1 MRIAIVTETFVPA
14 TDGICTRLANFVV
27 QLKDSGHEVI
37 VISPELGIN
46 NYKGVPVYGLETV
59 TFPLYGSRSWGL
71 PSRKVKTI
79 FKQFKPDVVHAVNP
93 ISLGSSAV
101 HYANKLNI
109 PLITSYHTHLPNYL
123 DHYNMSLLKPVLWE
137 YIRYWHTKSDFNIT
151 VSQSLMNELN
161 DEMIPT
167 QGVLPRGIDIDGRH
181 PDFFDQELYDELTFN
196 EPSHKLLVY
205 VGRLAPEKDI
215 EHLRAMF
222 DHRND
227 LCLAIVGDGPD
238 RERLEEVFAGT
249 KTSFLGFKHGEDLS
263 KAFATGDAFVFPSTS
278 ETFGLVI
285 SEAMASGIPVIAAK
299 SDPTVEQIT
308 DMETGLIYESGNTE
322 SLMEAINYIDNP
334 LLMQKLSLKGRSEA
348 MKYTWDNATI
358 NLLDFYTQ
366 TIETHQYK
374 FDGIRKQA

>member
-1 MRIAIVTETFVPA
+1 MRIAIITETFVPA

-59 TFPLYGSRSWGL
+59 TFPLYGSRPWGL

-299 SDPTVEQIT
+299 SEPTIEQIT

>member
-1 MRIAIVTETFVPA
+1 MRIAIITETFVPA

-59 TFPLYGSRSWGL
+59 TFPLYGSRPWGL

>member
-1 MRIAIVTETFVPA
+1 MRIAIITETFVPA

-59 TFPLYGSRSWGL
+59 TFPLYGSRPWGL

-167 QGVLPRGIDIDGRH
+167 QGVLPRGIDIEGRH
-181 PDFFDQELYDELTFN
+181 PDFFDQKLYDELTFN

-299 SDPTVEQIT
+299 SEPTIEQIT

>member
-27 QLKDSGHEVI
+27 QLKEIGHEVI
-37 VISPELGIN
+37 VISPDLGISD
-46 NYKGVPVYGLETV
+46 YKGVPVYGLETV
-59 TFPLYGSRSWGL
+59 TFPLYGSRPWGL
-71 PSRKVKTI
+71 PSRKVKSI
-79 FKQFKPDVVHAVNP
+79 FKKFKPDVVHAVNP
-93 ISLGSSAV
+93 ISLASSAV

-123 DHYNMSLLKPVLWE
+123 DHYNMSLFKPVLWD
-137 YIRYWHTKSDFNIT
+137 YIRFWHTKSDVNIT
-151 VSQSLMNELN
+151 VSQSLMDELN

-167 QGVLPRGIDIDGRH
+167 HGVLPRGIDIEGRH
-181 PDFFDQELYDELTFN
+181 PEYFDQELYNELTDN
-196 EPSHKLLVY
+196 NPNNKLLVY

-215 EHLRAMF
+215 DHLRAIF
-222 DHRND
+222 DERDD

-249 KTSFLGFKHGEDLS
+249 KTHFLGFKHGEDLS

-285 SEAMASGIPVIAAK
+285 SEAMASGIPVIAAE
-299 SDPTVEQIT
+299 SEPTVEQIT
-308 DMETGLIYESGNTE
+308 DNETGLIYESGNTE
-322 SLMEAINYIDNP
+322 SLMKAINSVDNP

-348 MKYTWDNATI
+348 LKYTWDNATLE
-358 NLLDFYTQ
+358 LLDFYSQ
-366 TIETHQYK
+366 TIEAHQYK
-374 FDGIRKQA
+374 YDGIRKQA

>member
-1 MRIAIVTETFVPA
+1 MRIAIITETFVPA

-59 TFPLYGSRSWGL
+59 TFPLYGSRPWGL

-167 QGVLPRGIDIDGRH
+167 QGVLPRGIDIEGRH

-299 SDPTVEQIT
+299 SEPTIEQIT